1 MLLSPC
7 NGSNSGIVVSFY
19 SRQAY
24 FYCLQVS
31 LGLALDDTLSET
43 PPPLPSTKHEY
54 YGMKVTTQHLS
65 LPHPVLF
72 PTWPGSVDW
81 GWPCLTHS
89 PQSRSASH

>member
-43 PPPLPSTKHEY
+43 PSHPFLVQNMSTMEWK
-54 YGMKVTTQHLS
+54 
-65 LPHPVLF
+65 
-72 PTWPGSVDW
+72 
-81 GWPCLTHS
+81 
-89 PQSRSASH
+89 